1 MPNPF
6 SVASSL
12 LLLVAAPSAAP
23 TGAPD
28 WNMVSFMIRQQ
39 DQQQQQRVT
48 IQVPRVTIT
57 NSATIVVRRA
67 PRVIEKKTKDCVKVQ
82 DISGFAGVNTQES
95 VDLVL
100 RDGSLLR
107 AKLSRNCPALG
118 FYNGF
123 YVKTNK
129 DQKICAGR
137 DSIRTRAGRSCDVEA
152 LKTLELAR

>member
-12 LLLVAAPSAAP
+12 LLLAAAPAAAP
-23 TGAPD
+23 AGAPD
-28 WNMVSFMIRQQ
+28 WNAVTLTLQE
-39 DQQQQQRVT
+39 QQQRVT

-57 NSATIVVRRA
+57 SSATIVVRRA
-67 PRVIEKKTKDCVKVQ
+67 PRVIERKTKDCVKVQ
-82 DISGFAGVNTQES
+82 DIAGFAGVNTQES

-107 AKLSRNCPALG
+107 AKLGRDCPALG

-137 DSIRTRAGRSCDVEA
+137 DAIRTRSGRSCDVEA
-152 LKTLELAR
+152 FRTLELAR

>member
-6 SVASSL
+6 SVISSM
-12 LLLVAAPSAAP
+12 LLLVAAPAAAP
-23 TGAPD
+23 AGAPD
-28 WNMVSFMIRQQ
+28 WDAVRVAFQQ
-39 DQQQQQRVT
+39 EQQQRVT

-57 NSATIVVRRA
+57 SSATIIVRRA

-82 DISGFAGVNTQES
+82 DIAGFAGVNTQES

-107 AKLSRNCPALG
+107 AKLGRDCPALG

-152 LKTLELAR
+152 FRTLELSR